1 MLTKEDLKKIEELLQ
16 PKFDHIEL
24 RLDAVEQKLID
35 HDKRFEAIEKKLE
48 EHDKRFEAI
57 DKKLEEHDKRFEAI
71 EKKLGEHDK
80 KFGEIERRLDNI
92 VEVVALHTTLLK
104 DISLRL
110 ISVEGNVE
118 RMSLSVENIWS
129 KLALL
134 SAKIK
139 VQEDKTDTFNMLLD
153 KGKDQYK

>member
-1 MLTKEDLKKIEELLQ
+1 MLTKVDLKKIEELLQ

-24 RLDAVEQKLID
+24 RLDE

-48 EHDKRFEAI
+48 EHDKKF
-57 DKKLEEHDKRFEAI
+57 LEI
-71 EKKLGEHDK
+71 EK
-80 KFGEIERRLDNI
+80 RLDNI

-104 DISLRL
+104 DINLRL

-118 RMSLSVENIWS
+118 RMSLSIENIWS
-129 KLALL
+129 KLSLL

-139 VQEDKTDTFNMLLD
+139 VQEDKTNTFNMLLD
-153 KGKDQYK
+153 KGGNQYK

>member
-24 RLDAVEQKLID
+24 RLDE
-35 HDKRFEAIEKKLE
+35 HDKRFDAIEKKLN
-48 EHDKRFEAI
+48 
-57 DKKLEEHDKRFEAI
+57 EHDKRFEAI

-104 DISLRL
+104 DINLRL

-129 KLALL
+129 KLSLL

-139 VQEDKTDTFNMLLD
+139 VQEEKNNTFNMLLD

>member
-1 MLTKEDLKKIEELLQ
+1 EE
-16 PKFDHIEL
+16 
-24 RLDAVEQKLID
+24 
-35 HDKRFEAIEKKLE
+35 HDKRFEAIDKKLE

>member
-24 RLDAVEQKLID
+24 RLDE
-35 HDKRFEAIEKKLE
+35 HDRRFEAIEKKLE
-48 EHDKRFEAI
+48 EHDKRFAAI
-57 DKKLEEHDKRFEAI
+57 DMRFDVI
-71 EKKLGEHDK
+71 DKKLGEHDK
-80 KFGEIERRLDNI
+80 KFAEIERRLDSI

-104 DISLRL
+104 DINLRL

-118 RMSLSVENIWS
+118 RMSLSIENIWS
-129 KLALL
+129 KLSLL

-139 VQEDKTDTFNMLLD
+139 VQEDKTNTFNMLLD
-153 KGKDQYK
+153 KGNDQYK

>member
-24 RLDAVEQKLID
+24 RLD
-35 HDKRFEAIEKKLE
+35 
-48 EHDKRFEAI
+48 EHDKRFAAI
-57 DKKLEEHDKRFEAI
+57 DKRFAAI
-71 EKKLGEHDK
+71 DRRFDVIDKKLGEHDK
-80 KFGEIERRLDNI
+80 KFVEIERRLDNI

-139 VQEDKTDTFNMLLD
+139 IQEDKTNTFNMLLD

>member
-24 RLDAVEQKLID
+24 RLDGIDSRLNGIEQRLDAVEQRLD
-35 HDKRFEAIEKKLE
+35 AV
-48 EHDKRFEAI
+48 EHRLDIVEGILKN
-57 DKKLEEHDKRFEAI
+57 
-71 EKKLGEHDK
+71 HDK
-80 KFGEIERRLDNI
+80 KFVEIERRLDNI

-104 DISLRL
+104 DINLRL

-153 KGKDQYK
+153 KGKDLYK

>member
-16 PKFDHIEL
+16 PKFDHIEM
-24 RLDAVEQKLID
+24 RLDVVE
-35 HDKRFEAIEKKLE
+35 KRLDIVEGILKN
-48 EHDKRFEAI
+48 HS
-57 DKKLEEHDKRFEAI
+57 
-71 EKKLGEHDK
+71 K
-80 KFGEIERRLDNI
+80 KFVEIERRLDNI

-104 DISLRL
+104 DMNLRL

-139 VQEDKTDTFNMLLD
+139 VQEEKTNTFNMLLD
-153 KGKDQYK
+153 KGRDQYK

>member
-16 PKFDHIEL
+16 PKFEAINVRFDTI
-24 RLDAVEQKLID
+24 DKKLKE
-35 HDKRFEAIEKKLE
+35 HDRRFEAIENKLV
-48 EHDKRFEAI
+48 
-57 DKKLEEHDKRFEAI
+57 
-71 EKKLGEHDK
+71 EHDK
-80 KFGEIERRLDNI
+80 KFVEIERRLDNI

-104 DISLRL
+104 DINLRL

-129 KLALL
+129 KLGLL

-139 VQEDKTDTFNMLLD
+139 VQEDKTNTFNMLLD

>member
-24 RLDAVEQKLID
+24 RLDE
-35 HDKRFEAIEKKLE
+35 HDKRFDAIEKKLN
-48 EHDKRFEAI
+48 
-57 DKKLEEHDKRFEAI
+57 EHDKRFEAI

-104 DISLRL
+104 DINLRL

-129 KLALL
+129 KLSLL

-139 VQEDKTDTFNMLLD
+139 VQEDKTNTFNMLLD

>member
-24 RLDAVEQKLID
+24 RLDAVEQRLHIVEGILKN
-35 HDKRFEAIEKKLE
+35 
-48 EHDKRFEAI
+48 
-57 DKKLEEHDKRFEAI
+57 
-71 EKKLGEHDK
+71 HDK
-80 KFGEIERRLDNI
+80 KFAEIERRLDNI

-104 DISLRL
+104 DINLRL

-118 RMSLSVENIWS
+118 RMSLSIENIWS
-129 KLALL
+129 KLSLL

-139 VQEDKTDTFNMLLD
+139 VQEDKTNTFNMLLD
-153 KGKDQYK
+153 KGKDRYK